1 MKQYRKWTLA
11 ALFACLFFL
20 YGCDSTSMKD
30 VAISSPEV
38 LSFSPESGSIGSEVI
53 VTGEYLDDVVSAT
66 IGGGKVT
73 ILQKVS
79 NQRLS
84 LKVTDQARSGKIVLT
99 NSIGEGVSEAEF
111 TLEYPAPVVSQTGV
125 PSEVEMGNNL
135 LLSGSHMNVVSAVL
149 FTAAEGG
156 TAGNE
161 AEIVSQNE
169 NEIVVKV
176 PYVES
181 DRAVVTFKYFNGT
194 ENVETSSSS
203 APQLTVKRYEPEV
216 TTTVFE
222 PANVGDVVVLE
233 GTYLNKIDKVLVGD
247 IECKIMSK
255 TESELQFVVPTSDSF
270 KNGDNIVP
278 LKISYFDGRET
289 PVLAE
294 EFIVRVAFV
303 HYWENKTIY
312 AQARVEGQFSAF
324 FSPETGV
331 VYANG
336 DWKTELDMFAGPAV
350 GSDPKN
356 NANNPSHVLGITKE
370 DYNKVNP
377 YFFISASGTN
387 ESLSLQSPANSD
399 GQLKNFC
406 TSMSSSSSITGKAA
420 WWGTPALSF
429 MYLDPENP
437 AYAELINKVK
447 AGNIKNIDESTFAL
461 NVDKKTC
468 NGFQLSVSVA
478 PVAADGWAKGKF
490 EKEVEKENVDLDAVL
505 LVFYYNEKGYC
516 NKYSDKNPA
525 ANVKRIGILYI
536 KKADFKLK
544 EGSTTE
550 FSASSITFDMYW
562 QKQDY
567 DYSKVPIQ

>member
-20 YGCDSTSMKD
+20 CGCDSTSMKD

-38 LSFSPESGSIGSEVI
+38 LSFSPESGSIGSDVI

-161 AEIVSQNE
+161 AEIISQSE
-169 NEIVVKV
+169 TEIVVKV

-181 DRAVVTFKYFNGT
+181 DKAIVTFKYFDGT
-194 ENVETSSSS
+194 KEVETSSSS
-203 APQLTVKRYEPEV
+203 APKLTVKRYRPEI

-222 PANVGDVVVLE
+222 PANVGDMVVLE
-233 GTYLNKIDKVLVGD
+233 GAYLNKIDKVLLGD
-247 IECKIMSK
+247 IECTITLQ
-255 TESELQFVVPTSDSF
+255 TETELKFVVPTSDSF
-270 KNGDNIVP
+270 KNGDNMVP

-289 PVLAE
+289 PTLTD

-303 HYWENKTIY
+303 YYWENRTIH
-312 AQARVEGQFSAF
+312 AQAGETSAF
-324 FSPETGV
+324 FSPETGRVYSNDVWSQEVDIIAAAGKNTCKTANIPV
-331 VYANG
+331 VSE
-336 DWKTELDMFAGPAV
+336 T
-350 GSDPKN
+350 
-356 NANNPSHVLGITKE
+356 
-370 DYNKVNP
+370 DYNSVNP
-377 YFFISASGTN
+377 YFFISGSSSKFNLAIN
-387 ESLSLQSPANSD
+387 SPANSN
-399 GQLKNFC
+399 GQLKNFK
-406 TSMSSSSSITGKAA
+406 TSGKASITGGSSYY
-420 WWGTPALSF
+420 GTPALSF
-429 MYLDPENP
+429 AYLDPETNP
-437 AYAELINKVK
+437 DCAELVNNVK
-447 AGNIKNIDESTFAL
+447 AGNIKKIDEITFPL
-461 NVDKKTC
+461 DVEKKTC
-468 NGFQLSVSVA
+468 AGIKPSVSAA
-478 PVAADGWAKGKF
+478 PTTDAWAKDQF
-490 EKEVEKENVDLDAVL
+490 EAGVEKTNVTIDAVF
-505 LVFYYNEKGYC
+505 LVFYYNVKGYD
-516 NKYSDKNPA
+516 NKAADKNPVKD
-525 ANVKRIGILYI
+525 VKRIGLMYI
-536 KKADFKLK
+536 KSADFKMK
-544 EGSTTE
+544 EGTE
-550 FSASSITFDMYW
+550 KKDPSASSITFDMYW

-567 DYSKVPIQ
+567 DYSKVQ

>member
-20 YGCDSTSMKD
+20 CGCDSTSMKD

-203 APQLTVKRYEPEV
+203 APQLTVKRYEPKV
-216 TTTVFE
+216 TTNVFE

-233 GTYLNKIDKVLVGD
+233 GTYLNKIDKVLLGD
-247 IECKIMSK
+247 IECTIPLQ
-255 TESELQFVVPTSDSF
+255 TETVLNFVVPSSENYEDGNNT
-270 KNGDNIVP
+270 KA
-278 LKISYFDGRET
+278 LKISYFDGRE
-289 PVLAE
+289 
-294 EFIVRVAFV
+294 VRTLTDAFV
-303 HYWENKTIY
+303 VKVPFVYFWENNKVYGQGRI
-312 AQARVEGQFSAF
+312 EGQLSSF
-324 FSPETGV
+324 FSPETGL
-331 VYANG
+331 VYANS
-336 DWKTELDMFAGPAV
+336 DWSTV
-350 GSDPKN
+350 VDP
-356 NANNPSHVLGITKE
+356 
-370 DYNKVNP
+370 VNP
-377 YFFISASGTN
+377 YFFFSGASAGQ
-387 ESLSLQSPANSD
+387 LQINSPANSKT
-399 GQLKNFC
+399 QLRNFYS
-406 TSMSSSSSITGKAA
+406 TTNSSSQVTGGKIDCY
-420 WWGTPALSF
+420 GTPALTF
-429 MYLDPENP
+429 LWLDPSKS
-437 AYAELINKVK
+437 A
-447 AGNIKNIDESTFAL
+447 IKL
-461 NVDKKTC
+461 
-468 NGFQLSVSVA
+468 
-478 PVAADGWAKGKF
+478 
-490 EKEVEKENVDLDAVL
+490 
-505 LVFYYNEKGYC
+505 
-516 NKYSDKNPA
+516 
-525 ANVKRIGILYI
+525 
-536 KKADFKLK
+536 
-544 EGSTTE
+544 
-550 FSASSITFDMYW
+550 
-562 QKQDY
+562 
-567 DYSKVPIQ
+567 